1 MEDVEKISREDFTN
15 AIKVAEEKVD
25 KELGKLKKSL
35 EKKKITSREYVNKR
49 METLKGFVDMR
60 RELQG
65 MIDDNVESIT
75 TKKPKIVNV
84 EEKTDIDDRKEG

>member
-75 TKKPKIVNV
+75 IKKPKIVNV

>member
-1 MEDVEKISREDFTN
+1 MADIEKISREDFTN

-25 KELGKLKKSL
+25 KELVKLKKSL

-49 METLKGFVDMR
+49 MEALKVFVDMR

-65 MIDDNVESIT
+65 MIDDSVESIT
-75 TKKPKIVNV
+75 TKKPKVVSV
-84 EEKTDIDDRKEG
+84 EEKTDIDDKNEG